1 MVDWII
7 VTLWYIF
14 VAIATGMFLM
24 FITFIWFCFW
34 TFFVWNEYMKMDDNN
49 LKKLDEKEIY
59 NDY

>member
-34 TFFVWNEYMKMDDNN
+34 TFFVWNEYMKIDDND
-49 LKKLDEKEIY
+49 LEKKGKFL
-59 NDY
+59 

>member
-1 MVDWII
+1 M

-14 VAIATGMFLM
+14 VVIATGMFVLFM
-24 FITFIWFCFW
+24 AFVGFCFW
-34 TFFVWNEYMKMDDNN
+34 TFFVWDEYMKMDDDN

>member
-14 VAIATGMFLM
+14 VAIATGMFFLFM
-24 FITFIWFCFW
+24 TFVGFCFW
-34 TFFVWNEYMKMDDNN
+34 TFFVWNEYMKMDDDN
-49 LKKLDEKEIY
+49 LEKKEKEIY